1 MVILSLLAMF
11 LMVLRGFVYTITA
24 YFYAF
29 RLAFTSILPCVWHQN
44 ALHLAAYWLAFSTKT
59 HCI

>member
-1 MVILSLLAMF
+1 MVILPFIAMF
-11 LMVLRGFVYTITA
+11 LMVLRGIVYTIMA

-29 RLAFTSILPCVWHQN
+29 RLAFSGKL
-44 ALHLAAYWLAFSTKT
+44 